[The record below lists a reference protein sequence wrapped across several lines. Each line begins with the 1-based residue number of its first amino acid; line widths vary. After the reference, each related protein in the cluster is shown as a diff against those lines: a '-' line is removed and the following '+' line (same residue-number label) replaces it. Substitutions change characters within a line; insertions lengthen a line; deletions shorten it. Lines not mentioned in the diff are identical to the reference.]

1 MQYGAM
7 QLLSMWI
14 KDRKIQNQSVHT
26 LDAYFRDVSNFIDF
40 CYDKQIELKQVEA
53 ADLRE
58 YVAYRVEK
66 DQLSTSSL
74 QRHLTSI
81 RQFMK

>member
-40 CYDKQIELKQVEA
+40 CYKSEA
-53 ADLRE
+53 KR
-58 YVAYRVEK
+58 
-66 DQLSTSSL
+66 S
-74 QRHLTSI
+74 
-81 RQFMK
+81 

>member
-14 KDRKIQNQSVHT
+14 KDRKIQNQSEHT

-40 CYDKQIELKQVEA
+40 CYVRQIELAEVEA
-53 ADLRE
+53 SDLRE
-58 YVAYRVEK
+58 
-66 DQLSTSSL
+66 
-74 QRHLTSI
+74 
-81 RQFMK
+81 